1 MAKTCPQCGDGAVRG
16 SKLHASD
23 GLLRMLFYSARR
35 CRACRYR
42 FWQIN
47 LTKPLLL
54 LGLVGFALFLG
65 WWIPTDDVATVISA
79 HSGANYKQIA
89 QRAERGDHE
98 AQLQMGLRY
107 ADGGGVI
114 KNDKEAARW
123 WEKAA
128 RGGKTEAQYRYGL
141 ALLEGRG
148 VVQDYKAAFYWIEQP
163 AKRGHSEAQFTLG
176 ELHRYGTGTP
186 VDKAQAYLW
195 FNLAA
200 AQGVEKAAKA
210 RDSLVWQLKPEQ
222 ISAMQEAASHLNQGQ
237 KPVTESATATESVTV
252 EAQAT
257 PAAPTP

>member
-1 MAKTCPQCGDGAVRG
+1 MSRNCPQCGDGAVRT

-23 GLLRMLFYSARR
+23 GLLRVLFYTARR
-35 CRACRYR
+35 CRACRFR

-47 LTKPLLL
+47 STKPVLL
-54 LGLVGFALFLG
+54 LGVVGFALFLG
-65 WWIPTDDVATVISA
+65 WWIPSDDIATVITA
-79 HSGANYKQIA
+79 NSGTNYNQIT

-98 AQLQMGLRY
+98 AELQMGLRY
-107 ADGGGVI
+107 ADGSGVI

-123 WEKAA
+123 LEKAA
-128 RGGKTEAQYRYGL
+128 RGGKSEAQYRYGL

-148 VVQDYKAAFYWIEQP
+148 VVQDYKAAFFWIVQP
-163 AKRGHSEAQFTLG
+163 AKRGHSDAQLTLG

-222 ISAMQEAASHLNQGQ
+222 ITAMQEAAGHLNQSQ
-237 KPVTESATATESVTV
+237 KPAAESVTL
-252 EAQAT
+252 EAQSAT
-257 PAAPTP
+257 TGTPP